1 MIFYY
6 LFALFL
12 LVYLHQYVYL
22 LGDQFLFKYYIKNDE
37 ILDKFNLYKRRY
49 IIKNLWKSA
58 ILALILLST
67 SLSVV
72 DGFFYK
78 TWSPTIFLVW
88 GTLYVSLDLSGL
100 VYVRGLPIT
109 TKIHHIVVCIL
120 GTLNSVTNYN
130 SPGYYRSILIYTY
143 FSIVPFIV
151 NFYLGYRYLETNDN
165 RRKVVGIWSY
175 YIYSISLICNIIS
188 QLVFFYLQP
197 FEWSILFYMLMF
209 TMIINDDIKLIQF
222 LRKESKLTITSS

>member
-22 LGDQFLFKYYIKNDE
+22 LGDQILFKYYITNDE

-58 ILALILLST
+58 ILFFILIAT
-67 SLSVV
+67 TLSVI
-72 DGFFYK
+72 DGFFYNI
-78 TWSPTIFLVW
+78 WSPTVFLIW

-100 VYVRGLPIT
+100 VYVRGLPVP

-120 GTLNSVTNYN
+120 GTLNSITDYN
-130 SPGYYRSILIYTY
+130 ISGYYRSILIYTY
-143 FSIVPFIV
+143 FSIVPCIV
-151 NFYLGYRYLETNDN
+151 NFYLGYRYLESNDC
-165 RRKVVGIWSY
+165 RRKWVGQLSY
-175 YIYSISLICNIIS
+175 YIYSISLICNIIA
-188 QLVFFYLQP
+188 QLVFFILQP
-197 FEWSILFYMLMF
+197 FQWSILFYLLMF

>member
-22 LGDQFLFKYYIKNDE
+22 LGDQILFKYYIKNDE

-72 DGFFYK
+72 DGFFFQ
-78 TWSPTIFLVW
+78 TWSPTVFLVW

-100 VYVRGLPIT
+100 VYVRGLPIA

-120 GTLNSVTNYN
+120 GTLNSLADYN
-130 SPGYYRSILIYTY
+130 LSGYYRSILIYTY

-151 NFYLGYRYLETNDN
+151 NFYLGYRYLESNDS
-165 RRKVVGIWSY
+165 RRKWVGQLSY
-175 YIYSISLICNIIS
+175 YIYTISLICNLIG
-188 QLVFFYLQP
+188 QCVFFLSQP
-197 FEWSILFYMLMF
+197 FEWSILFYLAMF

-222 LRKESKLTITSS
+222 LSKESKLTIISK

>member
-22 LGDQFLFKYYIKNDE
+22 LGDQILFKYYITNDE

-58 ILALILLST
+58 ILFLVLLT
-67 SLSVV
+67 TTLSVI
-72 DGFFYK
+72 DGFFYNI
-78 TWSPTIFLVW
+78 WSPTIFLIW

-100 VYVRGLPIT
+100 VYVRGLPVP

-120 GTLNSVTNYN
+120 GTLNSITDYN
-130 SPGYYRSILIYTY
+130 ISGYYRSILIYTY

-165 RRKVVGIWSY
+165 RRKLVGYISY

-188 QLVFFYLQP
+188 QIVFFILQP
-197 FEWSILFYMLMF
+197 FQWSILFYLLMF

>member
-6 LFALFL
+6 LFALFF

-22 LGDQFLFKYYIKNDE
+22 LGDQILFKYYIKNEE
-37 ILDKFNLYKRRY
+37 ISDKFNLYKRRY

-58 ILALILLST
+58 ILSMILLTT
-67 SLSVV
+67 SLSIV
-72 DGFFYK
+72 DGFFYEI
-78 TWSPTIFLVW
+78 WSPTVFLIW

-100 VYVRGLPIT
+100 VYVRGLPIA

-120 GTLNSVTNYN
+120 GTLNSVANYTL
-130 SPGYYRSILIYTY
+130 SGYYRSILIYTY

-165 RRKVVGIWSY
+165 RRKMVGYFSY
-175 YIYSISLICNIIS
+175 YIYSFSLVCNIIS
-188 QLVFFYLQP
+188 QSIFFYSQP
-197 FEWSILFYMLMF
+197 FEWSILFYILMF

-222 LRKESKLTITSS
+222 LKKESKITITSS